1 MFKAVIF
8 DLDGTLLDLPIDYP
22 SMYKKISELTGKTEI
37 RPLLKTVG
45 QIKDKQI
52 LKQVLDAWTEYELA
66 IIDKITIHENGM
78 RLYSQHIEL
87 PKAVVTMQ
95 SRETLHIIC
104 QKFNLQFDATFTRDD
119 SFNRA
124 EQLKLATTKL
134 NLSPSDTLF
143 VGNIDN
149 DENAAKQMGCQFIRV
164 K

>member
-52 LKQVLDAWTEYELA
+52 LKQVFDAWTEYELA
-66 IIDKITIHENGM
+66 IIDKITVHEKGM
-78 RLYSQHIEL
+78 PLYIQYIEL
-87 PKAVVTMQ
+87 PKTLVTMQ
-95 SRETLHIIC
+95 GREILQKIG
-104 QKFNLQFDATFTRDD
+104 QKFDLQFDAVFTRED
-119 SFNRA
+119 SFNRV

-134 NLSPSDTLF
+134 SLSPSDTLF
-143 VGNIDN
+143 VGTTDN
-149 DENAAKQMGCQFIRV
+149 DENAAKQMDCQFIRV